1 MNSPLF
7 RQEVIE
13 AGRQRLTGTVVAAVP
28 PSARIYTAFIV
39 LVVLGLGLLLTF
51 GNYAKRAQVRGLIA
65 YSEGV
70 ARITSPGEAKVE
82 TVLVREGAKVAA
94 GAGLLTISLTQ
105 GRDAGGEGITGQL
118 MQIDRQYDELRRQT
132 ELSSLLGSTETL
144 SLQNQHKSFTQS
156 LESLLRQEK
165 LMAEQIRLNDAQLS
179 RSQRLAKQGAATKA
193 ELEEKQA
200 ALLSRKL
207 DREGLAERIIA
218 QREALKTIDA
228 QIAARGIGADQSGS
242 QLAERMAALAEQR
255 ARLLRLDK
263 LTLTSPIAGSVGD
276 LAVRLG
282 QRVDASTVL
291 AAIVPSTGALEVQLY
306 APSSAVGF
314 VKPGQKVRLM
324 FDAFPYQK
332 HGTSSGTV
340 TWVSTVPTPPV
351 GLTQTT
357 MSGEPVFRVRVKI
370 DAGQAAQRFQSG
382 QLRDGMTL
390 SANLILENR
399 SLWEVFFGPML
410 KGTRS

>member
-7 RQEVIE
+7 RQEAID
-13 AGRQRLTGTVVAAVP
+13 AGRQRLTGTVIAAVP
-28 PSARIYTAFIV
+28 PSARIYTLLIV
-39 LVVLGLGLLLTF
+39 LVVVALGLLLTF
-51 GNYAKRAQVRGLIA
+51 GSYAKRAQVRGLIA
-65 YSEGV
+65 YSQGV
-70 ARITSPGEAKVE
+70 ARITPPGEAKVE
-82 TVLVREGAKVAA
+82 TVLVREGARVAA

-105 GRDAGGEGITGQL
+105 GRDAGGDGVASQL
-118 MQIDRQYDELRRQT
+118 TQIDRQYDELRRQK

-144 SLQNQHKSFTQS
+144 SLQNQHKSINQS
-156 LESLLRQEK
+156 LASLLRQER

-179 RSQRLAKQGAATKA
+179 RSQRLVKQGAATKA

-207 DREGLAERIIA
+207 DREAIAERIIA

-228 QIAARGIGADQSGS
+228 QIAARGIGADQTGS
-242 QLAERMAALAEQR
+242 QLAERMAVLGEQR

-263 LTLTSPIAGSVGD
+263 LTLTAPIAGSVGD
-276 LAVRLG
+276 LAVRPG

-314 VKPGQKVRLM
+314 VRPGQKVRLM
-324 FDAFPYQK
+324 FDAFPFQK
-332 HGTSSGTV
+332 YGTSSGTV

-351 GLTQTT
+351 GLQQSTT
-357 MSGEPVFRVRVKI
+357 SGEPVFRVRVKI
-370 DAGQAAQRFQSG
+370 DAAQAAQRFPSG

-390 SANLILENR
+390 TANLILEDR
-399 SLWEVFFGPML
+399 SLWEVFFEPVL
-410 KGTRS
+410 KAVRS